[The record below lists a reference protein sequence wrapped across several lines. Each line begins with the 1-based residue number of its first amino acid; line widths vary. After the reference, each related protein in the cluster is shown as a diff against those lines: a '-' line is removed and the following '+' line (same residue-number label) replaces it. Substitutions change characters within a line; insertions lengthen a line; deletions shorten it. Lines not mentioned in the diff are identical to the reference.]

1 MLVRVAVAL
10 FLGALVLPGQPV
22 VSPVAPGTPATS
34 VAVAGLEWP
43 VQVLVDQWGVPHIY
57 AERHYDAFVAQGFA
71 AARDRLWQMDLWR
84 KRGLGEMAKDFGPG
98 YVESDRMARAVLFRG
113 NLYREWLAY
122 ASDAKRI
129 AEAFV
134 AGINAYVELTERQ
147 PELLPEEF
155 RILGYRP
162 SRWQAADI
170 VRIRHHGLT
179 LNLTNEIDRAEGYC
193 KDGPDAARVDWMRR
207 ALDPDITPTIPA
219 GLDPCTL
226 PFAQLREAYNL
237 ATARPRF
244 AAAGGAAV
252 EAAAAA
258 LRVPAPPPGDAAA
271 AAAAVASAPTPAST
285 NADAAINADA
295 PVDGSPRDVILQ
307 GSNNWV
313 VAAARSATGRP
324 VLASDPH
331 RTHSAP
337 SLRYISHLIAPGLD
351 VIGAGEPFLP
361 GISIGHNEAIA
372 FGLTRFYIDQED
384 LYVYETNPDR
394 PVEYRYKNR
403 WEPMETVT
411 ERIEVRGEA
420 ARTVTVT
427 FTRHGPVLVADPKTH
442 RAFALRAAWLDEGM
456 APYFGSVEYMRA
468 RNWEQFAAA
477 MNRWGAPAEN
487 QVYADTNGNIGWIP
501 AGLTVVRPNWDG
513 LMPVPGDGR
522 YEWDGYRDMDELPRS
537 FNPASGYVITANENT
552 IPRDHPARRKG
563 VGYEWSD
570 DTRSRRLDH
579 LLASRTPHR
588 LEDSQA
594 FQLDTTSLPAQR
606 IVKLLQDVT
615 AASAS
620 ASASASPSANVNR
633 ALTLLRS
640 WDGNVRADSAAAAIF
655 EVWFTNH
662 LRRAVVQAV
671 LPPAAAKRIGGGDV
685 SRVLQVLEGHG
696 GWLTR
701 EKRDRVLIESLT
713 AALLDI
719 EKRLAADPTRWQWG
733 QLHHAVFE
741 HPLAARVDADARKR
755 FTVGSWPIGGSS
767 YTPMATSYRPANFQ
781 LAGGASFRMVADV
794 GNWDASVA
802 INTPGQSGDPA
813 SPHYRDLAPL
823 WAEGRYFPLAYS
835 REAVEKSARTRFELK
850 PSP

>member
-1 MLVRVAVAL
+1 MLVRVTLAL
-10 FLGALVLPGQPV
+10 FLAALLPLRQ
-22 VSPVAPGTPATS
+22 PVAPATAPAATP
-34 VAVAGLEWP
+34 VVVPGLERP
-43 VQVLVDQWGVPHIY
+43 VQVIVDQWGVPHVF
-57 AERHYDAFVAQGFA
+57 AERTYDAFAAQGFA

-84 KRGLGEMAKDFGPG
+84 KRGLGEMAKDFGPA

-134 AGINAYVELTERQ
+134 AGVNAYVELTERQ

-155 RILGYRP
+155 RVLGYKP

-179 LNLTNEIDRAEGYC
+179 LNLTNELDRAEVYC
-193 KDGPDAARVDWMRR
+193 KDGADAPRVDWMRR
-207 ALDPDITPTIPA
+207 ALDPDITPKLPA
-219 GLDPCTL
+219 GLDPCSL
-226 PFAQLREAYNL
+226 PFARLREAYNL

-244 AAAGGAAV
+244 AASAAGSAV
-252 EAAAAA
+252 EGGAAAAA
-258 LRVPAPPPGDAAA
+258 DANQQAA
-271 AAAAVASAPTPAST
+271 NHQNVILQDV
-285 NADAAINADA
+285 NLQDIN
-295 PVDGSPRDVILQ
+295 LQ

-313 VAAARSATGRP
+313 VAPGRTATGRP

-337 SLRYISHLIAPGLD
+337 SLRYISHLVAPGLD

-361 GISIGHNEAIA
+361 GVSIGHNEAIA

-394 PVEYRYKNR
+394 PEEYRYKAR
-403 WEPMETVT
+403 WEPMETLS

-420 ARTVTVT
+420 PRTVTIT
-427 FTRHGPVLVADPKTH
+427 FTRHGPVLLADPQSH

-456 APYFGSVEYMRA
+456 APYFGSIEYMRA
-468 RNWEQFAAA
+468 RNWDQFAAA

-501 AGLTVVRPNWDG
+501 AGLTIVRPNWDG

-537 FNPASGYVITANENT
+537 FNPSAGYVVTANENT
-552 IPRDHPARRKG
+552 IPRDHPAATKG

-570 DTRSRRLDH
+570 ESRVRRLRQ
-579 LLASRTPHR
+579 LLDSKTPHR
-588 LEDSQA
+588 IEDSRA

-606 IVKLLQDVT
+606 IVKLLADLKAPGMASTSAVS
-615 AASAS
+615 SAS
-620 ASASASPSANVNR
+620 MAR
-633 ALTLLRS
+633 ALDLLRS
-640 WDGNVRADSAAAAIF
+640 WNGNVRADSAAAALF

-662 LRRAVVQAV
+662 LRRAVVAAV
-671 LPPAAAKRIGGGDV
+671 LPEAAAKRVGSGD
-685 SRVLQVLEGHG
+685 SERVLQVLEGHG
-696 GWLTR
+696 SWLTR
-701 EKRDRVLIESLT
+701 ERRDQIFVGTLINAV
-713 AALLDI
+713 AAM
-719 EKRLAADPTRWQWG
+719 EQRFGPDPSKWQWG

-741 HPLAARVDADARKR
+741 HPLASRAGDDAARRR
-755 FTVGSWPIGGSS
+755 LTVGSWPIGGSS
-767 YTPMATSYRPANFQ
+767 YTPMATSYRASDYQ
-781 LAGGASFRMVADV
+781 LTGGASFRMVADV

-802 INTPGQSGDPA
+802 INTPGQSGDPS
-813 SPHYRDLAPL
+813 SPHYRDLAPM
-823 WAEGRYFPLAYS
+823 WAEGRYFQLAYS
-835 REAVEKSARTRFELK
+835 RAAVEKAARIRFELK
-850 PSP
+850 PSN

>member
-1 MLVRVAVAL
+1 MLVRVTLAL
-10 FLGALVLPGQPV
+10 FLVALLLTTSIQGDIHGDIRGDAGQPAATAVTPVV
-22 VSPVAPGTPATS
+22 VSS
-34 VAVAGLEWP
+34 LERP

-57 AERHYDAFVAQGFA
+57 AERHYDAFAAQGFA

-84 KRGLGEMAKDFGPG
+84 KRGLGEMAKDFGPA

-129 AEAFV
+129 AESFV

-155 RILGYRP
+155 RLLGYRP
-162 SRWQAADI
+162 ARWQAADI

-179 LNLTNEIDRAEGYC
+179 LNLTNEIDRAEVYC
-193 KDGPDAARVDWMRR
+193 KDGPDAPRVDWMRR
-207 ALDPDITPTIPA
+207 ELDPDITPALPA
-219 GLDPCTL
+219 GLDPCAL
-226 PFAQLREAYNL
+226 PFARLREAYSL

-244 AAAGGAAV
+244 AAGAAAV
-252 EAAAAA
+252 EAAAAE
-258 LRVPAPPPGDAAA
+258 
-271 AAAAVASAPTPAST
+271 AAAAVDTPAE
-285 NADAAINADA
+285 AM
-295 PVDGSPRDVILQ
+295 LQ

-313 VAAARSATGRP
+313 VAPGRSATGRP

-331 RTHSAP
+331 RTHSTP
-337 SLRYISHLIAPGLD
+337 SLRYISHLVAPGLD

-394 PVEYRYKNR
+394 PEEYRYKGR
-403 WEPMETVT
+403 WEPMEMVS

-420 ARTVTVT
+420 PRTVGIA
-427 FTRHGPVLVADPKTH
+427 FTRHGPVLTTDTKGH
-442 RAFALRAAWLDEGM
+442 RAFALRAAWLDAGM
-456 APYFGSVEYMRA
+456 APYFGAIEYMRA
-468 RNWEQFAAA
+468 RNWDQFAAA

-487 QVYADTNGNIGWIP
+487 QVYADTTGNIGWIP
-501 AGLTVVRPNWDG
+501 AGLMVVRPNWDG
-513 LMPVPGDGR
+513 LTPVPGDGR
-522 YEWDGYRDMDELPRS
+522 YEWDGYRDMDELPRA
-537 FNPASGYVITANENT
+537 FNPSSGYVITANENT
-552 IPRDHPARRKG
+552 IPADHPARRKG
-563 VGYEWSD
+563 VGFEWSD
-570 DTRSRRLDH
+570 DTRARRLKQ
-579 LLASRTPHR
+579 LIASRAPHR
-588 LEDSQA
+588 VEDSQA

-606 IVKLLQDVT
+606 VVRLLTGVT
-615 AASAS
+615 ATTTATAT
-620 ASASASPSANVNR
+620 ATGAHPHVNR
-633 ALTLLRS
+633 ALDLLRG

-671 LPPAAAKRIGGGDV
+671 LPPAAAARVGGGDA

-696 GWLTR
+696 SWLTR
-701 EKRDRVLIESLT
+701 ERRDRILVDSLSN
-713 AALLDI
+713 ALVEI
-719 EKRLAADPTRWQWG
+719 EKRLGPDPARWQWG

-741 HPLAARVDADARKR
+741 HPLAARVDADTRRR
-755 FTVGSWPIGGSS
+755 FTVGTWPIGGSNF
-767 YTPMATSYRPANFQ
+767 TPMATSYRATTYQ
-781 LAGGASFRMVADV
+781 LTGGASFRMVADV

-823 WAEGRYFPLAYS
+823 WVEGRYFPLAYS
-835 REAVEKSARTRFELK
+835 RDAVEKSTRVRFELK

>member
-1 MLVRVAVAL
+1 MLVRVTLAL
-10 FLGALVLPGQPV
+10 FLVALLLADSIQGGARQPAATPV
-22 VSPVAPGTPATS
+22 VVS
-34 VAVAGLEWP
+34 GLERP

-57 AERHYDAFVAQGFA
+57 AERHYDAFAAQGFA

-84 KRGLGEMAKDFGPG
+84 KRGLGEMAKDFGPA
-98 YVESDRMARAVLFRG
+98 YVENDRMARAVLFRG

-129 AEAFV
+129 AESFV

-155 RILGYRP
+155 RLLGYRP
-162 SRWQAADI
+162 ARWQAADI

-179 LNLTNEIDRAEGYC
+179 LNLTNEIDRAEVYC
-193 KDGPDAARVDWMRR
+193 KDGPDAPRVDWMRR
-207 ALDPDITPTIPA
+207 ELDPDITPALPA
-219 GLDPCTL
+219 GLDPCAL
-226 PFAQLREAYNL
+226 PFERLREAYNL

-244 AAAGGAAV
+244 TTAAAAV

-258 LRVPAPPPGDAAA
+258 AA
-271 AAAAVASAPTPAST
+271 
-285 NADAAINADA
+285 
-295 PVDGSPRDVILQ
+295 SPEEAILQ

-313 VAAARSATGRP
+313 VSPGRSATGRA

-337 SLRYISHLIAPGLD
+337 SLRYISHLVAPGLD

-394 PVEYRYKNR
+394 PEEYRYKGR
-403 WEPMETVT
+403 WEPMETIS

-420 ARTVTVT
+420 PRTVSIA
-427 FTRHGPVLVADPKTH
+427 FTRHGPVLATDAKGR
-442 RAFALRAAWLDEGM
+442 RAFALRAAWLDAGM
-456 APYFGSVEYMRA
+456 APYFGAIEYMRA
-468 RNWEQFAAA
+468 RNWDQFASA

-487 QVYADTNGNIGWIP
+487 QVYADTTGNIGWIP

-513 LMPVPGDGR
+513 LTPVPGDGR
-522 YEWDGYRDMDELPRS
+522 YEWDGYRDMDELPRA
-537 FNPASGYVITANENT
+537 FNPSSGHVVTANENT
-552 IPRDHPARRKG
+552 IPPDHPARRKS

-570 DTRSRRLDH
+570 DTRARRLGQ
-579 LLASRTPHR
+579 LIASRTPHR

-606 IVKLLQDVT
+606 VVRLLTGVT
-615 AASAS
+615 ASAT
-620 ASASASPSANVNR
+620 ATTAHPHVNR
-633 ALTLLRS
+633 ALDLLRG
-640 WDGNVRADSAAAAIF
+640 WDGNVRADSAAAAVF
-655 EVWFTNH
+655 EVWFTSH
-662 LRRAVVQAV
+662 LRRSVVAAV
-671 LPPAAAKRIGGGDV
+671 LPPAAAARVGGGDA

-696 GWLTR
+696 SWLTR
-701 EKRDRVLIESLT
+701 ERRDRILVDSLT
-713 AALLDI
+713 NALVEI
-719 EKRLAADPTRWQWG
+719 EKRLGPDPARWQWG
-733 QLHHAVFE
+733 RLHQAVFE
-741 HPLAARVDADARKR
+741 HPLAARIDADTRRR
-755 FTVGSWPIGGSS
+755 FTVGTWPIGGSNF
-767 YTPMATSYRPANFQ
+767 TPMATSYRSTTYQ
-781 LAGGASFRMVADV
+781 LTGGASFRMVADV

-802 INTPGQSGDPA
+802 INTPGQSGDPS

-823 WAEGRYFPLAYS
+823 WAEGRYFPLTYS
-835 REAVEKSARTRFELK
+835 REAVEKSTRTRFELT
-850 PSP
+850 PAR